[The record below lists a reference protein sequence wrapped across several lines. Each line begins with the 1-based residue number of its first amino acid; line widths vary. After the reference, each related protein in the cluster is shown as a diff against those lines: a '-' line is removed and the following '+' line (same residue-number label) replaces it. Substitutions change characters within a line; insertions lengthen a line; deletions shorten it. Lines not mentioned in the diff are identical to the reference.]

1 VIARAEKAC
10 FGSVRGSGVE
20 SPASGCIWRPPA
32 WVMSLRGEPDVGGG
46 GAQHPP
52 KTGTLRYSMATQ
64 LLEQSQ
70 GIPNIQALWVH
81 QDEQLIYSNRLNVAP
96 HR

>member
-1 VIARAEKAC
+1 
-10 FGSVRGSGVE
+10 
-20 SPASGCIWRPPA
+20 
-32 WVMSLRGEPDVGGG
+32 
-46 GAQHPP
+46 
-52 KTGTLRYSMATQ
+52 MATQ
-64 LLEQSQ
+64 LLKQSQ